1 MGRAVEQFADLGIVT
16 TDNPRNEDPAKIARQ
31 IVAGCSQPQQVEI
44 VNDRRAAIER
54 ALSMAQPGD
63 AVVVAGKG
71 HEVTQI
77 VGNRQIQFD
86 DVATIQNW
94 FGQQFERD
102 RKRIRMAA

>member
-1 MGRAVEQFADLGIVT
+1 
-16 TDNPRNEDPAKIARQ
+16 
-31 IVAGCSQPQQVEI
+31 
-44 VNDRRAAIER
+44 
-54 ALSMAQPGD
+54 MAQPGD